1 MLKSMYFN
9 RKLIRKIGRM
19 NEKNI
24 NKLKLNTITPLM
36 PQLATI
42 ISGFLIPRLIL
53 KYFGTN
59 VNGLIQSITQF
70 LSIITFMEAGVG
82 SVIRYNLYKPLYDKN
97 NYELSKIIVSARKFF
112 RRIAFLFLGYTL
124 ILMFSYPSINKNEFS
139 HLYTAILIAAMCISY
154 FAQYYF
160 GQVNQLLL
168 TADQRGYIQYI
179 TQAITI
185 VANTIACAIMIK
197 MGAGI
202 HIVKLATSIIFLI
215 RPIFLEWYV
224 NRHYRIDF
232 KVTYEGEPI
241 KQKWNGFA
249 QHITAV
255 ILESTDI
262 IILTIFTTLA
272 NVSIYSAY
280 HMVVYGIKTLMAT
293 ATNGIEVLIGNIIA
307 SNNIKKLE
315 SVFSF
320 TEWAIHSIA
329 GFVYGCTA
337 ILIVP
342 FIMVY
347 TKGVYDINYNVPIFA
362 LLITLANLSH
372 TLRLPYSIIVLSS
385 GHYRETQNSYII
397 TSAINLVISV
407 IFVKRFGLIGVA
419 IGTLVSMVYQIIWL
433 AWYSYKKI
441 LKRNLWYL
449 IKQLF
454 VDVVSFC
461 TMYFIGSTLEIDQ
474 SSYYA
479 WIISA
484 IKITVICSIVLL
496 FINFAVYSTN
506 MKKIYYIWTKK
517 HSREKTR

>member
-1 MLKSMYFN
+1 
-9 RKLIRKIGRM
+9 
-19 NEKNI
+19 
-24 NKLKLNTITPLM
+24 
-36 PQLATI
+36 
-42 ISGFLIPRLIL
+42 
-53 KYFGTN
+53 
-59 VNGLIQSITQF
+59 
-70 LSIITFMEAGVG
+70 
-82 SVIRYNLYKPLYDKN
+82 
-97 NYELSKIIVSARKFF
+97 
-112 RRIAFLFLGYTL
+112 
-124 ILMFSYPSINKNEFS
+124 
-139 HLYTAILIAAMCISY
+139 
-154 FAQYYF
+154 
-160 GQVNQLLL
+160 
-168 TADQRGYIQYI
+168 
-179 TQAITI
+179 
-185 VANTIACAIMIK
+185 
-197 MGAGI
+197 
-202 HIVKLATSIIFLI
+202 
-215 RPIFLEWYV
+215 
-224 NRHYRIDF
+224 
-232 KVTYEGEPI
+232 
-241 KQKWNGFA
+241 
-249 QHITAV
+249 
-255 ILESTDI
+255 
-262 IILTIFTTLA
+262 
-272 NVSIYSAY
+272 
-280 HMVVYGIKTLMAT
+280 
-293 ATNGIEVLIGNIIA
+293 
-307 SNNIKKLE
+307 
-315 SVFSF
+315 
-320 TEWAIHSIA
+320 
-329 GFVYGCTA
+329 
-337 ILIVP
+337 
-342 FIMVY
+342 MVY

-385 GHYRETQNSYII
+385 GHYKETQNSYII